1 MSCFIFKHNNNDFE
15 LINYGTIKEPYF
27 KAKQIATFLG
37 YIDTTQAIR
46 KHVWDINKTTFLG
59 SVVLTPPNYQSTTIY
74 INESGLYQLIFA
86 SKMDIAQQFQ
96 KWVFEIVL
104 PSIRKTNAYQ
114 FNNHSVKPNL
124 TFSIMNEY
132 DMHKQIINFCKVQ
145 YPNILIISQAGEL
158 QNDTH
163 DKRIKS
169 YNMGYESGSFD
180 IIINNLHK
188 KFSGF
193 CLELKNPNGKGII
206 SQKQLE
212 MQKKYESNN
221 YKTLITNDY
230 NRCIVE
236 IIEYMR
242 DSRIKCHNCK
252 RKFKNI
258 TTLNQHLKYFHKI
271 NI

>member
-1 MSCFIFKHNNNDFE
+1 MSFNFKHNNNEFE
-15 LINYGTIKEPYF
+15 LINYGTTDNIYF
-27 KAKQIATFLG
+27 KAKEVAEFLG
-37 YIDTTQAIR
+37 YKNSRKAIR
-46 KHVWDINKTTFLG
+46 DHVWDINKITIDKGRNEIEQHNF
-59 SVVLTPPNYQSTTIY
+59 QSTTLY
-74 INESGLYQLIFA
+74 LTEGGLFQLIFS
-86 SKMDIAQQFQ
+86 SKMEMAQNFQ
-96 KWVFEIVL
+96 RWVFNEVL
-104 PSIRKTNAYQ
+104 PSIKRTGAYS
-114 FNNHSVKPNL
+114 FNNHTVKPNL

-169 YNMGYESGSFD
+169 YNMGYEAGSFD

-193 CLELKNPNGKGII
+193 CLELKNPNGKGIV

-230 NRCIVE
+230 NKCIVE

-242 DSRIKCHNCK
+242 ETRIKCLHCN
-252 RKFKNI
+252 RKFKNSS
-258 TTLNQHLKYFHKI
+258 TLSNHYKYFHKI
-271 NI
+271 N